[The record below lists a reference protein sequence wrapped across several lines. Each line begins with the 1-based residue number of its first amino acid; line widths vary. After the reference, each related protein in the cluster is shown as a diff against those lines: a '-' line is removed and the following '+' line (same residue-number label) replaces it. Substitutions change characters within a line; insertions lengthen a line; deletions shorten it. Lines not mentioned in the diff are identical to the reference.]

1 MYNKYTF
8 VNIPHNTKD
17 YYLFFNCRK
26 VFDIMPVKEGV
37 MFKLFCITVL
47 LFSFLNAN
55 NQNSVNKGL
64 TYYKYILKPLLGYDG
79 LVFTK
84 KYTQKEWET
93 LFENDAKEFIALF
106 GKESQEVNTFLHTPK
121 FKSIANDVKSF
132 AVYYAKD
139 STVSPHCE

>member
-1 MYNKYTF
+1 
-8 VNIPHNTKD
+8 
-17 YYLFFNCRK
+17 
-26 VFDIMPVKEGV
+26 
-37 MFKLFCITVL
+37 MFKLFSLSVL
-47 LFSFLNAN
+47 LSLFLFAHE
-55 NQNSVNKGL
+55 QNSINKGL

-106 GKESQEVNTFLHTPK
+106 GKESQEANTFLHTPK